1 MQKEITLTVGPHLTV
16 NDYSGDYTRYDL
28 ARSVAYWLDIINSV
42 SDPRPLAICF
52 GAGSTTFQTV
62 AVLLAVIA
70 SGRNYY
76 KFDRLTP
83 GASKETIKYPKI
95 EGGVSVTFIAGIS
108 QTLEFDYA
116 NDPFV
121 YEVESLQH
129 RTNALNYHLEH
140 DLVINFKLTQKRYNN
155 TSGTTTG
162 YPKLIEACVGNDGYS
177 IKTAMDY
184 YIVDTDHCVFSHN
197 MSHIGVHTTA
207 ILPAIFKAQQVTFA
221 DTGHMW
227 NNHVCQGTHT
237 QFFYTMLDYYNFPV
251 DHNIH
256 TVTTGGDYLTPTMVT
271 ELIVNRGVKRIID
284 IYGLTEAAPP
294 LAIREITCL
303 EDISKPFIWVNDAY
317 SCYLNDQGIAVV
329 VRPDG
334 VHWESNDHARY
345 NPTTKEFYYLGRKGA
360 GLKIRMKGLL
370 FENYEFREKFEA
382 ETNVVNYFLDTTGE
396 GLPSL
401 IITNNNE
408 DRVTKF
414 IRDFEVTVELR
425 VVETMLT
432 NGGIKNTR

>member
-1 MQKEITLTVGPHLTV
+1 MQKEITLTVNPHLTV
-16 NDYSGDYTRYDL
+16 TDYSGDYTRQDL
-28 ARSVAYWLDIINSV
+28 ARAVAYWLDIVNSV
-42 SDPRPLAICF
+42 TDSKPLAICF

-62 AVLLAVIA
+62 AVLLAIIA
-70 SGRNYY
+70 SGKSYY
-76 KFDRLTP
+76 KFDQLAP
-83 GASKETIKYPKI
+83 GATKETIKYPKI
-95 EGGVSVTFIAGIS
+95 EGGVSATFIAGTV
-108 QTLEFDYA
+108 QTDFDYT
-116 NDPFV
+116 NDPLV
-121 YEVESLQH
+121 YEVESPQH
-129 RTNALNYHLEH
+129 RTNALSYDLEH
-140 DLVINFKLTQKRYNN
+140 ELVIDFRLSQKRYNN

-162 YPKLIEACVGNDGYS
+162 FPKLIEASVGNDGYS

-184 YIVDTDHCVFSHN
+184 YINSADHCVFSHN

-207 ILPAIFKAQQVTFA
+207 ILPAIFKAQRVTFA

-227 NNHVCQGTHT
+227 TEHVQQGTHT
-237 QFFYTMLDYYNFPV
+237 QFFYTMLNYYNFPSE
-251 DHNIH
+251 HNIH

-303 EDISKPFIWVNDAY
+303 EDISKPFTWVNDAY
-317 SCYLNDQGIAVV
+317 SCYLNEQGIAVI

-334 VHWESNDHARY
+334 VHWGSNDHARY
-345 NPTTKEFYYLGRKGA
+345 DPTTKEFYYLGRQGA

-382 ETNVVNYFLDTTGE
+382 ETQVVNYFLDTTGE
-396 GLPSL
+396 GIPSL
-401 IITNNNE
+401 IITNQ
-408 DRVTKF
+408 DADAVTKF
-414 IRDFEVTVELR
+414 IRDFEVTVELS
-425 VVETMLT
+425 VVDTMLT